1 MFIRFDI
8 AGAFP
13 HGVIVQIDYRILDS
27 VLIWRPL
34 NCFPTKA
41 YSRGELFAGAVAQWI
56 VLFSTDAYKLSQ
68 LRSWLFYVFV
78 Q

>member
-13 HGVIVQIDYRILDS
+13 HVVIVRIDYRILDF

-41 YSRGELFAGAVAQWI
+41 YSRGELLAGAVSEWI
-56 VLFSTDAYKLSQ
+56 V
-68 LRSWLFYVFV
+68 
-78 Q
+78 